1 MKASIQY
8 DKTQNRLHGKLGLNN
23 VPYTAQLKLKKPD
36 GVTETL
42 VVPSSKSDEWEV
54 GLDRHGPGK
63 YEALIVPREAGAF
76 EPTRCEFT
84 L

>member
-8 DKTQNRLHGKLGLNN
+8 DKTQNRLHGKLGLDN
-23 VPYTAQLKLKKPD
+23 VPYTAQLKLKNPE

-63 YEALIVPREAGAF
+63 YEALIVPRVAGAF
-76 EPTRCEFT
+76 KPTRCEFT

>member
-1 MKASIQY
+1 M
-8 DKTQNRLHGKLGLNN
+8 NN
-23 VPYTAQLKLKKPD
+23 VPYTAQLKLKKQD
-36 GVTETL
+36 GTAETI

-54 GLDRHGPGK
+54 SLDRHGPGT
-63 YEALIVPREAGAF
+63 YEARIVPREAGAF